1 MKNNTA
7 ALDYGHGETVL
18 VVEDETANLT
28 LCKLMLEEL
37 GYEVMTAA
45 TPGEAIRVAGEHAG
59 EIELVITD
67 VIMPEMNGR
76 DLVDQLHSRYPK
88 LKYLFMSG
96 HPDNVI
102 ARHGV
107 LEEGVAFIEKPF
119 SMGALAA
126 KAREVLDRE

>member
-1 MKNNTA
+1 
-7 ALDYGHGETVL
+7 
-18 VVEDETANLT
+18 
-28 LCKLMLEEL
+28 MLEEL
-37 GYEVMTAA
+37 GYKVMTAA

-59 EIELVITD
+59 EIQLVITD

-96 HPDNVI
+96 HPANVI